1 MVPVG
6 DGLRPPTGHP
16 PEKVNTMRHT
26 PKTDYHNDTSGDEY
40 NPDIH
45 DLWNSSGTEIIRHKG
60 PEEPKYIPTHHEP
73 FPFA

>member
-1 MVPVG
+1 
-6 DGLRPPTGHP
+6 
-16 PEKVNTMRHT
+16 MRHT